1 MNMEAKRDA
10 RKEEQA
16 ESKKTAK
23 RPCERPF
30 IGEEIVLRTGSP
42 VLAGSPPVQP
52 GGGGG
57 GSISIEDPISDP
69 GDDNLVGAWKS
80 GFHADWA
87 D

>member
-1 MNMEAKRDA
+1 MNRDMNTEEK
-10 RKEEQA
+10 KE
-16 ESKKTAK
+16 KKTESEKTVK
-23 RPCERPF
+23 RPYERPF

-57 GSISIEDPISDP
+57 GSISIEDPVPDP
-69 GDDNLVGAWKS
+69 GDDNLVGARKS
-80 GFHADWA
+80 GFHADWG